1 MLSSKEYE
9 EKIARDRAWAE
20 GISQKVKDD
29 PRSFVKYRES
39 RPIYNIKQFIE
50 SSVETYGKDH
60 PCFYQ
65 KFKKGGEYEM
75 ITYGQMLDDVN
86 GLGTA
91 LIDAGLKDKRI
102 SVIGENCSQW
112 AISYLAVLAGTG
124 IVVPLDKELKIDD
137 IKNLLIQAEVSAV
150 IFTKKYEKMFKEIM
164 ATGET
169 KLEMLICMHAEEDAD
184 GVTAWRPLIEKGK
197 KLIEEGDRR
206 FLDAQIDSEAMSVLL
221 FTAGTTGVSKG
232 VMLSQRNLCLDVMVS
247 PTVLQVNDWDVFY
260 SVLPLHHT
268 YECTCGFL
276 VPLYKGAAMAYCEG
290 LKYLAKNLGECHP
303 TMFLGVPVMFEKM
316 YKKIWQNVRKQG
328 KEKLLKRVIKI
339 NRVTKKIGIDLGN
352 IFFKQI
358 REVFGGKMRLV
369 ICGGAAINPEVLD
382 GIRDFGI
389 NALQGY
395 GLTEC
400 APMGALSPDTAPKS
414 ASCGVAFPTCG
425 IEIINKDDDGIG
437 EIVLSGE
444 NVMLGY
450 YNMPEQTAEVK
461 IDGKFHTGD
470 LGYLDDEGYLY
481 ITGRQKNVI
490 ITKNGKNVFPEEL
503 EYYLANVDL
512 VEESMV
518 FEDPGESKD
527 DTVIVAAVKLD
538 AEELKERW
546 PEGISNEDAEKEL
559 WKEIEKIN
567 ESVPFFK
574 RIRKV
579 ILRDK
584 PFEMNTAN
592 KIKRFA
598 EGNKR

>member
-1 MLSSKEYE
+1 MLSSAEYE
-9 EKIARDRAWAE
+9 AKIARDKEWAE
-20 GISQKVKDD
+20 SISQAVKDD

-50 SSVETYGKDH
+50 SSVETYGRDH

-65 KFKKGGEYEM
+65 KFHKGGEYEM

-124 IVVPLDKELKIDD
+124 IVVPLDKELKIND
-137 IKNLLIQAEVSAV
+137 IKNLLIQADVSAV
-150 IFTKKYEKMFKEIM
+150 IFTKKYEAMFKEIM
-164 ATGET
+164 ASGDT
-169 KLEMLICMHAEEDAD
+169 KLEMLINMHAEEDAD

-197 KLIEEGDRR
+197 KLIEGGDRS

-232 VMLSQRNLCLDVMVS
+232 VMLSQRNLCTDVMVS

-339 NRVTKKIGIDLGN
+339 NRITKKIGIDLGN

-389 NALQGY
+389 NALQG
-395 GLTEC
+395 
-400 APMGALSPDTAPKS
+400 
-414 ASCGVAFPTCG
+414 
-425 IEIINKDDDGIG
+425 
-437 EIVLSGE
+437 
-444 NVMLGY
+444 
-450 YNMPEQTAEVK
+450 
-461 IDGKFHTGD
+461 
-470 LGYLDDEGYLY
+470 
-481 ITGRQKNVI
+481 
-490 ITKNGKNVFPEEL
+490 
-503 EYYLANVDL
+503 
-512 VEESMV
+512 
-518 FEDPGESKD
+518 
-527 DTVIVAAVKLD
+527 
-538 AEELKERW
+538 
-546 PEGISNEDAEKEL
+546 
-559 WKEIEKIN
+559 
-567 ESVPFFK
+567 
-574 RIRKV
+574 
-579 ILRDK
+579 
-584 PFEMNTAN
+584 
-592 KIKRFA
+592 
-598 EGNKR
+598 